1 MAAAAP
7 RLHRHDIAAAF
18 GLALLLGFAWTLRG
32 WADLSALRLPD
43 TDDVMRLQQI
53 RDWLGGQAFGDLA
66 QHRLGP
72 APGLGM
78 HWSRLPDLVPAA
90 LIAAL
95 APLLGQPGAEIAA
108 VVAWPLMLFACVLLL
123 IAGIARAL
131 GASGALAATLGA
143 LAYPATSLF
152 MPGRV
157 DHHGFQL
164 VLLLVVV
171 RSLVRSGTASAGI
184 VAGVATAASFAIG
197 LETAPLLALA
207 AAAVALLWLRGQA
220 GAHARLCGYALG
232 FVLSLS
238 AAAALLRT
246 RGWDYPA
253 CDGFTRDFWRA
264 AQIAALALLA
274 LAVAGFG
281 LRTLRARAAAI
292 LVAGAAGLG
301 GALLLSPDCL
311 QPYGHVDPLLVRVWL
326 SQVEEAQPLLAAP
339 VGHAI
344 GYAGLM
350 LAGIA
355 ASALAWRRER
365 NGAWFVLL
373 ALQFGA
379 LALTLAQLRGAYAGA
394 ILAAPALAALIAR
407 ARTHGVLALAAA
419 WLASTGLLYP
429 IAAQAFTRGTAGAP
443 ERGCDQAA
451 ALARLAI
458 LPAGT
463 LLSPIDIGARAIAS
477 TPHRSLAGPYHR
489 NSAGNVAMYR
499 FFLGDAAHAYAIAR
513 TLRVDYVLLCPG
525 DLAEAGS
532 PASSSVLADLRRGTR
547 PRWLV
552 PLPVA
557 GGALLYRIATP
568 EAGDVSR

>member
-7 RLHRHDIAAAF
+7 RLHRHDITAAF
-18 GLALLLGFAWTLRG
+18 GLALLLGIAWTLRG
-32 WADLSALRLPD
+32 WVDLSALRLPD

-108 VVAWPLMLFACVLLL
+108 VVAWPLMLFACALLL

-171 RSLVRSGTASAGI
+171 RSLVRSGTAPAGI
-184 VAGVATAASFAIG
+184 VAGVATAASLAIG
-197 LETAPLLALA
+197 LEAAPLLALA
-207 AAAVALLWLRGQA
+207 AAAVALLWLRGEA

-232 FVLSLS
+232 LVLSLS

-253 CDGFTRDFWRA
+253 CDGFTQHFWRA
-264 AQIAALALLA
+264 AQIGALALLA

-311 QPYGHVDPLLVRVWL
+311 HPYGRVDPLLVRVWL

-350 LAGIA
+350 LAGIT

-365 NGAWFVLL
+365 NTAWFVLL

-429 IAAQAFTRGTAGAP
+429 IAAQAFTRGTGAP
-443 ERGCDQAA
+443 GRGCDQAA

-463 LLSPIDIGARAIAS
+463 LLSPIDMGARAIAS
-477 TPHRSLAGPYHR
+477 TPHRSIAGPYHR

-499 FFLGDAAHAYAIAR
+499 FFLG
-513 TLRVDYVLLCPG
+513 
-525 DLAEAGS
+525 
-532 PASSSVLADLRRGTR
+532 
-547 PRWLV
+547 
-552 PLPVA
+552 
-557 GGALLYRIATP
+557 
-568 EAGDVSR
+568 